1 MVSVG
6 VVDSVDS
13 VLSVDVI
20 DCVDTDDGVSTVVGG
35 GGEVIMLSVLG
46 GSWVPSVDQV
56 EGSILL
62 TVE

>member
-1 MVSVG
+1 MGVRVLAIVVSIE
-6 VVDSVDS
+6 DA
-13 VLSVDVI
+13 VI
-20 DCVDTDDGVSTVVGG
+20 TVVGG

-46 GSWVPSVDQV
+46 GSCVDSSVKV